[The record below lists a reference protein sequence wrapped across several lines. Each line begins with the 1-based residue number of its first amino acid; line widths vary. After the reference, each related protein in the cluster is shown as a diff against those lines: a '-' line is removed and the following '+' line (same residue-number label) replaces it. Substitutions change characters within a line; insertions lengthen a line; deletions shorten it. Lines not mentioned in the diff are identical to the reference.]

1 MVALNMMLCLRRAV
15 VNALSKPHASQ
26 GEGVLVTNRFS
37 RIFKGSGFIAQTTTA
52 TLHLSP
58 SITDNADYYEMRKE
72 AGLVLVL
79 SKAIVESLSA

>member
-1 MVALNMMLCLRRAV
+1 MVALNMMLCLRRIVA
-15 VNALSKPHASQ
+15 NALSKTHASQ

-58 SITDNADYYEMRKE
+58 SISDNQIITRCEKRQ
-72 AGLVLVL
+72 V
-79 SKAIVESLSA
+79 

>member
-1 MVALNMMLCLRRAV
+1 MVALNMMLCLKRAV

-37 RIFKGSGFIAQTTTA
+37 RIFKGSGFNAQTTTA

-58 SITDNADYYEMRKE
+58 SIADNAE
-72 AGLVLVL
+72 
-79 SKAIVESLSA
+79 